1 MNEYPDHSG
10 SAAPGPA
17 GHPWQQPGPPASY
30 PDQMTPPSARAARE
44 QAEVDAAL
52 LGHQR
57 PAPTAAYHGAVP
69 PPPRRHGWAALT
81 GTAAAAALLASVG
94 TAALTGAQEEA
105 PPAAGPATVESA
117 PVTQV
122 AQPKS
127 ADWAEVTAAV
137 QKSVVALEVSGRS
150 GSGVGSGVVLDSEGH
165 VLTNSHVVDGARTV
179 TVTLADGRIY
189 QAEPVGQDETTDLAV
204 VRLADPPGDLTP
216 ATLGSSAGLAVGQD
230 VLAVGNPLGLDST
243 ATTGIISALD
253 RPVVTQSRTESVV
266 TNAIQ
271 VDAAVN
277 PGNSGGPLFDAAGEV
292 IGINSSIASLSGG
305 GSAGSIGLGFAIPV
319 DQAAAV
325 AEQLIE
331 DGAVK
336 HAFLGVGLG
345 EATAEVDGTVRSGAQ
360 VQQVEPGSPAAEA
373 GLRQGDVITAIDG
386 RSVGGAAALTGY
398 VRQYTAGEQATLTV
412 VRDGVADEVSATLAV
427 RGV

>member
-1 MNEYPDHSG
+1 M
-10 SAAPGPA
+10 
-17 GHPWQQPGPPASY
+17 
-30 PDQMTPPSARAARE
+30 
-44 QAEVDAAL
+44 
-52 LGHQR
+52 
-57 PAPTAAYHGAVP
+57 
-69 PPPRRHGWAALT
+69 
-81 GTAAAAALLASVG
+81 
-94 TAALTGAQEEA
+94 
-105 PPAAGPATVESA
+105 
-117 PVTQV
+117 
-122 AQPKS
+122 
-127 ADWAEVTAAV
+127 
-137 QKSVVALEVSGRS
+137 
-150 GSGVGSGVVLDSEGH
+150 
-165 VLTNSHVVDGARTV
+165 VDGARTV

-204 VRLADPPGDLTP
+204 VRLADPPSDLTP

-331 DGAVK
+331 DGEVK

-345 EATAEVDGTVRSGAQ
+345 ESTVEVDGVTRAGAQ
-360 VQQVEPGSPAAEA
+360 VQQVEQGSPAAEA
-373 GLRQGDVITAIDG
+373 GLRQGDVVTAIDG
-386 RSVGGAAALTGY
+386 RAVDSAASLTGY
-398 VRQYTAGEQATLTV
+398 VRQYTAGDEATLTV
-412 VRDGVADEVSATLAV
+412 VRDGVADEVGVTLAV